1 MTERPSTPFGK
12 ADPTVI
18 AEFWKQFCA
27 ETGVD
32 IDLAPPEAWP
42 FGDSQELDDELLAL
56 VLTGTKRAT
65 AGSVAEYE
73 LEGVPI
79 PQAGDLEI
87 VTDGAMTPKVVI
99 RLTDVRIG
107 PLSSVDDQFAYD
119 EGEGD
124 RTRRYWLDAHTKFFK
139 RAHPVLGIEFDPE
152 MATIFQRFDV
162 VYRDDRS
169 ASDD

>member
-18 AEFWKQFCA
+18 AEFWRQFCA
-27 ETGVD
+27 ETGMD
-32 IDLAPPEAWP
+32 TDLAPPEAWP
-42 FGDSQELDDELLAL
+42 FGDSQELADELLAL
-56 VLTGTKRAT
+56 VLIGTKRAT

-73 LEGVPI
+73 SEEARI

-119 EGEGD
+119 EEEGD
-124 RTRRYWLDAHTKFFK
+124 RTRRYWLDTHTKIF
-139 RAHPVLGIEFDPE
+139 RRVHSDLGIEFAPE
-152 MATIFQRFDV
+152 MATISQRFVV